1 MGVLVKICLGMLMQH
16 LKLQSLRGPGEGKQR
31 KVFPI
36 VDEEFWPCG
45 QRSSAFCNTG
55 HLVLQGRP
63 SASSATG
70 GADAVETLEELHRMD
85 RAIFERMED
94 YAAGQEDAGDY

>member
-1 MGVLVKICLGMLMQH
+1 MGVLVKICLGVLMQH

-31 KVFPI
+31 KVYPI

-45 QRSSAFCNTG
+45 QRVQPFATEGTWFCRVD
-55 HLVLQGRP
+55 HQLLLQQEEH
-63 SASSATG
+63 
-70 GADAVETLEELHRMD
+70 AVETLEELHRMD